1 MDRTQIQNRIKE
13 ILETIF
19 SELGVTAGIN
29 FPEDRNSDDQHY
41 YADVSSDETNLLIGY
56 HGETLN
62 SIQHVV
68 NVILFKDYGEDCSAI
83 VDVGGYRKERED
95 KLVAL
100 AENAADKAKFLNKS
114 VSLHPMNGYERKI
127 IHSRVSE
134 LEGVTSS
141 SEGEGYNRRVIITPT
156 TLSSGDGDDIQE

>member
-13 ILETIF
+13 ILENIF
-19 SELGVTAGIN
+19 SEVGITAEIA
-29 FPEDRNSDDQHY
+29 FPKDRNTDDQHY
-41 YADVSSDETNLLIGY
+41 YAEVSTDETNLVIGY

-62 SIQHVV
+62 SIQHVI
-68 NVILFKDYGEDCSAI
+68 NVILFKDYGEECSVI
-83 VDVGGYRKERED
+83 VDVGGYRREREN

-156 TLSSGDGDDIQE
+156 SLSSDNVDDIQE